1 MIATRPSTLYDKYC
15 LWNISSINILLLAI
29 QTSNCKKTWLWQLH
43 MPHLHPEKLIVN
55 LLTLK
60 LYLSSCELTE
70 WRTEWGVLTW
80 TILFNSLLFG
90 KKPAIS
96 QLGKHLNRFRF
107 TRLKVSKC
115 LCPFKKTT
123 KPLIFYL
130 GWNHFKRVEWQDVL
144 SINSN

>member
-1 MIATRPSTLYDKYC
+1 MFQIQMIATRPSTLYDKYC
-15 LWNISSINILLLAI
+15 LWIISSINIQLLAI
-29 QTSNCKKTWLWQLH
+29 QTSNCKKTWLLQ
-43 MPHLHPEKLIVN
+43 PHVAYLHPEKLIVN

-70 WRTEWGVLTW
+70 WRAEWGVLTW
-80 TILFNSLLFG
+80 TIFFNSHIFG

-107 TRLKVSKC
+107 TGLKVSKY

-123 KPLIFYL
+123 
-130 GWNHFKRVEWQDVL
+130 
-144 SINSN
+144 